1 MIANDV
7 EIIWRRL
14 DELPRN
20 GAIVVIAHDIDPLR
34 WAYLPMDA
42 TREDVESAFSH
53 DYRWYGPAVCQAT
66 KMAEGKIIDQWSFTI
81 KPFVHQLA

>member
-34 WAYLPMDA
+34 WAY
-42 TREDVESAFSH
+42 
-53 DYRWYGPAVCQAT
+53 PAVCQAT

-81 KPFVHQLA
+81 EPFVHELA